1 MANGTEV
8 SGRALELMH
17 ELTLRGATVFNGSDA
32 AVKDHFQCRMLPVI
46 EPSPSENKEERDE
59 RMAQVIEEFRY

>member
-1 MANGTEV
+1 
-8 SGRALELMH
+8 
-17 ELTLRGATVFNGSDA
+17 
-32 AVKDHFQCRMLPVI
+32 MLPVI